1 MLEKT
6 RIFIAGHNGMVG
18 SAFKRKLEA
27 SSGYDIITASRAK
40 VDLTQQREVK
50 DFFNCENPT
59 EVVLAAAKVGG
70 IFAND
75 AYPADFIVEN
85 LQIQTNV
92 IRSAHEAGVQKLLF
106 LGSSCIYPR
115 LAEQPIREDYLLT
128 GALEPTNEPY
138 ALAKIAGIKT
148 CESFNRQYGRD
159 YRSVMPTNL
168 YGPGDN
174 YHLENSHVVPAL
186 IRKFHE
192 AKVSGSATVQ
202 VWGTGKPR
210 REFMFVDDLADA
222 CIFLH
227 ELSYEKY
234 SELVDTRQS
243 HVNVGIGSDLS
254 IRELA
259 STIADIVGFSGEISF
274 DKSKPDGTPRKLLNV
289 EKLVSL
295 GWQAKTSMRDGL
307 SMAYDDF
314 LAKAANI

>member
-1 MLEKT
+1 MEKT

-27 SSGYDIITASRAK
+27 SSRYDIITVSRAN
-40 VDLTQQREVK
+40 VDLTQQSEVK
-50 DFFNCENPT
+50 DFFNLENPT
-59 EVVLAAAKVGG
+59 EVILAAAKVGG
-70 IFAND
+70 IVAND

-92 IRSAHEAGVQKLLF
+92 IRYAHEAGVQKLLF

-289 EKLVSL
+289 EKLESL
-295 GWQAKTSMRDGL
+295 GWQAKTSLRDGL
-307 SMAYDDF
+307 SVAYDDF
-314 LAKAANI
+314 LAKTSNK

>member
-27 SSGYDIITASRAK
+27 SSRYDIITASRAT
-40 VDLTQQREVK
+40 VDLTRQKEVK
-50 DFFNCENPT
+50 DFFKCENPT
-59 EVVLAAAKVGG
+59 EVILAAAKVGG
-70 IFAND
+70 IVAND

-92 IRSAHEAGVQKLLF
+92 IRYAHEAGVQKLLF

-192 AKVSGSATVQ
+192 AKVSGSATVH

-254 IRELA
+254 IGELA
-259 STIADIVGFSGEISF
+259 ATIADIVGFSGEISF

-289 EKLVSL
+289 EKLESL
-295 GWQAKTSMRDGL
+295 GWQAKTSLRDGL
-307 SMAYDDF
+307 SVAYDDF
-314 LAKAANI
+314 LAKTPNK

>member
-1 MLEKT
+1 MEKT

-27 SSGYDIITASRAK
+27 SSRYDIITVSRAN
-40 VDLTQQREVK
+40 VDLTQQSEVK
-50 DFFNCENPT
+50 DFFNLENPT
-59 EVVLAAAKVGG
+59 EVILAAAKVGG
-70 IFAND
+70 IVAND

-92 IRSAHEAGVQKLLF
+92 IRYAHEAGVQKLLF

-259 STIADIVGFSGEISF
+259 ATISDIVGFSGEISF

-289 EKLVSL
+289 EKLESL
-295 GWQAKTSMRDGL
+295 GWQAKTSLRDGL
-307 SMAYDDF
+307 SVAYDDF
-314 LAKAANI
+314 LAKTSNK